1 MRDLESINK
10 SLKYYKDT
18 YNSLDTWIQQVED
31 TQRKI
36 QEIHPENSK
45 ALAKQ
50 LNQHKVWKGP
60 HCRNLLL
67 WWLEIKI
74 SVEPNDVSII
84 SWNEVLII
92 LSLYCKNPNHHQ
104 LLYFYVHS
112 AANIFY
118 ISLSNYYYFIDQFWS
133 SDLQT

>member
-1 MRDLESINK
+1 MRDLEGINK

-50 LNQHKVWKGP
+50 LNQHKVRKGC
-60 HCRNLLL
+60 HCGKALL
-67 WWLEIKI
+67 
-74 SVEPNDVSII
+74 
-84 SWNEVLII
+84 
-92 LSLYCKNPNHHQ
+92 
-104 LLYFYVHS
+104 
-112 AANIFY
+112 
-118 ISLSNYYYFIDQFWS
+118 
-133 SDLQT
+133 